1 MTSTDLDS
9 ARAVHGRGHS
19 RPSGQRADIQ
29 GLRALAVVSVVAIHL
44 TGHPVGGF
52 VGVDVFFVI
61 SGFLITGHLLRDA
74 AHGGR
79 LRRYVGD
86 FYRRRVRRLLP
97 ASLVVLVLTV
107 LATRSLTAPS
117 RYLPVQHDAGWAAVF
132 WANWHFA
139 A

>member
-1 MTSTDLDS
+1 MISTDLDS

-61 SGFLITGHLLRDA
+61 SGFLITGHLLRDLPTTS
-74 AHGGR
+74 HLGT
-79 LRRYVGD
+79 YVGD
-86 FYRRRVRRLLP
+86 FYRRRVRRLMP
-97 ASLVVLVLTV
+97 ASLVVLALTV
-107 LATRSLTAPS
+107 ICTRLLTTAS
-117 RYLPVQHDAGWAAVF
+117 RYQPVQHDAGWAAVF
-132 WANWHFA
+132 WAN
-139 A
+139 